1 MSWYHSAFSQCMDFG
16 YHITLQR
23 AMLMH
28 ISAEENCVK
37 SRNACIDLMN
47 KCVSDLDQRADKQ
60 RFLELSNQA
69 FNLPKKLEFQ
79 SHKGDE
85 VCSKLSL
92 ILNNV
97 CSFI

>member
-1 MSWYHSAFSQCMDFG
+1 
-16 YHITLQR
+16 
-23 AMLMH
+23 MLMH

-69 FNLPKKLEFQ
+69 FNVPKKFDFQ

-85 VCSKLSL
+85 VRQNIWKKSKWWESVSG
-92 ILNNV
+92 NV
-97 CSFI
+97 CGCVGVCHRYV